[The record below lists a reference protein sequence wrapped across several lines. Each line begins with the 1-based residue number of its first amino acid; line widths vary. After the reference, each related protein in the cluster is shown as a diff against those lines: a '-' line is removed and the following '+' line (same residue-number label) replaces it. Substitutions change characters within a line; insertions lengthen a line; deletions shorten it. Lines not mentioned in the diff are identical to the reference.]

1 MPVTFPTLSSGYSVQ
16 QDGTLIVWGTDGIL
30 QSPFPPVGSTP
41 FAGTG
46 FYIVVSSDEA
56 EKVDLDY
63 GENGAGV
70 EMRRTIIKHGQRWN
84 MTVIDDLQ
92 FPAPG
97 VGTTVTIVD
106 VLSGPASL
114 ANGTATYNTKVATII
129 DNNVRNAQKQA
140 GQRVLQIEYIN
151 LIGS

>member
-1 MPVTFPTLSSGYSVQ
+1 MATFPVLSTGYSTQ
-16 QDGTLIVWGTDGIL
+16 QDGTLVVWGTDGIL
-30 QSPFPPVGSTP
+30 QSPAPSSGT

-46 FYIVVSSDEA
+46 FYIVVSSDES

-63 GENGAGV
+63 GENGTGV

-84 MTVIDDLQ
+84 LTVIDDLQ

-97 VGTTVTIVD
+97 VGTTVTVID
-106 VLSGPASL
+106 VLSGPSSPS
-114 ANGTATYNTKVATII
+114 TATYNTKTATII
-129 DNNVRNAQKQA
+129 DNNVKNAQKQP
-140 GQRVLQIEYIN
+140 GQRTIQVEYIT

>member
-1 MPVTFPTLSSGYSVQ
+1 MATFPVLSSGYSVQ

-30 QSPFPPVGSTP
+30 QTPFPSSGT

-63 GENGAGV
+63 GENGTGV

-97 VGTTVTIVD
+97 VGTTVTVVD
-106 VLSGPASL
+106 VLSGPTTPSTAS
-114 ANGTATYNTKVATII
+114 YNTKVATII

>member
-1 MPVTFPTLSSGYSVQ
+1 MATFPVLSSGYSTQ
-16 QDGTLIVWGTDGIL
+16 QDGTLVVWGTDGIL
-30 QSPFPPVGSTP
+30 QSPAPSSGT

-46 FYIVVSSDEA
+46 YYIVVSSDET

-63 GENGAGV
+63 GENGTGI
-70 EMRRTIIKHGQRWN
+70 EMRRTILNHGQRWN

-97 VGTTVTIVD
+97 VGTTVTVID
-106 VLSGPASL
+106 VLSGPTVSGSAS
-114 ANGTATYNTKVATII
+114 YSTKTATII

-140 GQRVLQIEYIN
+140 GQRTLQIEYIT